1 MESFL
6 LWSQLIY
13 NISFI
18 VFTFLLV
25 IYSIKSYN
33 NQKKQPY
40 ILISRINYHFIEE
53 TNNNN
58 LVFLDIFNAGD
69 FVARM
74 VEIHLIINHNP
85 PICLDRI
92 NFISPKE
99 NFEFYLGRRIDKKI
113 ILFNGDKYELA
124 NPIDYDYFTETTNE
138 NIITLTIRTI

>member
-85 PICLDRI
+85 PILSLI
-92 NFISPKE
+92 HISEPT
-99 NFEFYLGRRIDKKI
+99 RR
-113 ILFNGDKYELA
+113 
-124 NPIDYDYFTETTNE
+124 TQ
-138 NIITLTIRTI
+138 